1 MKYLER
7 FFPNVVDYSETVILG
22 AFKFL
27 VFVMFVLSSGG
38 SYQELAILS
47 NSVGG
52 WKHNDS
58 HILRQEGNFSH
69 SPVNRTLILPA
80 EAFDPLGGHTIWQVT
95 ISLSWCLANTAIHTC
110 II

>member
-1 MKYLER
+1 MKYLQI
-7 FFPNVVDYSETVILG
+7 P

-27 VFVMFVLSSGG
+27 VFVMFVLSPGG

-52 WKHNDS
+52 WQHNDT
-58 HILRQEGNFSH
+58 HILRQGNFSD

-95 ISLSWCLANTAIHTC
+95 ISLSWCLANTTTLNNPLTC
-110 II
+110 NTINTRNLIL